1 MMHVAFLIPTVD
13 RIGGAEQQ
21 VLLLARGLAARGWRV
36 SVVALSGT
44 GGDGAAELRSR
55 NIDFLTL
62 QMRKGLADPRGW
74 IRLHRWIR
82 HNQPDV
88 LHAHLSHAAL
98 MARWSR
104 FLAPARLLVGT
115 IHSPATGGAL
125 RRLGYGC
132 SPRQADLITA
142 VSRAAAEPWLANG
155 LVQEAQLAVIPNGI
169 DVDRWKPDPAVRRA
183 MRTKLGL
190 GSEFVWLAV
199 GRLDPVKDHATL
211 LQAFAGLPENARL
224 LIAGAGP
231 LESEL
236 RQLAA
241 KPSIASRIQFLGFQN
256 DVLPWMQVA
265 DAFVLT
271 SRWEG
276 LPLAFLE
283 AAACELPAVCTD
295 IPAIRE
301 LAGALPG
308 HALTPIGD
316 CDALATAMQE
326 LMRLGEADRRTIGR
340 GMRDLVARR
349 FRIQNVL
356 DQWEEIYRRLL
367 RLRPHPTRSGMAD
380 SARCVKTLQL
390 Q

>member
-1 MMHVAFLIPTVD
+1 MHVAFLIPTVD

-21 VLLLARGLAARGWRV
+21 VLSLARGLAARGWRI
-36 SVVALSGT
+36 SVVTLSGT

-74 IRLHRWIR
+74 IQLHRWIR
-82 HNQPDV
+82 SNQPDV
-88 LHAHLSHAAL
+88 LHAHLPHAGL

-104 FLAPARLLVGT
+104 FLAPTRLLVET
-115 IHSPATGGAL
+115 IHSPASGGAL

-142 VSRAAAEPWLANG
+142 VSRAAAEPWLAAG
-155 LVQEAQLAVIPNGI
+155 LVQAPQLAVISNGI
-169 DVDRWKPDPAVRRA
+169 DVDRWKRDPAARLDMRR
-183 MRTKLGL
+183 KLGL
-190 GSEFVWLAV
+190 DGEFVWLAV

-211 LQAFAGLPENARL
+211 LRAFARLPENARL
-224 LIAGAGP
+224 LIAGTGP
-231 LESEL
+231 LESDL
-236 RQLAA
+236 RHLAA
-241 KPSIASRIQFLGFQN
+241 KLGIASRVQFLGFQT

-283 AAACELPAVCTD
+283 AAASELPAVCTD

-326 LMRLGEADRRTIGR
+326 MMRLSEADHRGIGR
-340 GMRDLVARR
+340 RMHDLVAMR

-356 DQWEEIYRRLL
+356 DQWEEIYRALL
-367 RLRPHPTRSGMAD
+367 RLKPHPTRSGMPD
-380 SARCVKTLQL
+380 SARSDKTLQL